1 MEIPI
6 QLVAA
11 AFAAILAVQGWQ
23 VSALYRI
30 ASRIQALEAAL
41 DAADI
46 KRPALHPVL

>member
-30 ASRIQALEAAL
+30 AGRIQRLEAAL
-41 DAADI
+41 ENAEI
-46 KRPALHPVL
+46 KLPPLHPIL